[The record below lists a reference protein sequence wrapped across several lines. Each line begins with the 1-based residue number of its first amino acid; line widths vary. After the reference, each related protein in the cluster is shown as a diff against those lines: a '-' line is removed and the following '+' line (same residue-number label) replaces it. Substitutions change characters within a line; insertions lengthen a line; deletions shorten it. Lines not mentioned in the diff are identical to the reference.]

1 MDAHRTTSRPR
12 RGLITVAAALALLA
26 AAAAIFAAGCGGTGT
41 DSGSASPSPASTAVK
56 MGGTLRIGQ
65 QPGNGGLDP
74 VLHSDNVADIMVQEQ
89 IMEKL
94 VDLDPGFKLVPRLA
108 TEWSSTD
115 NKVWNFTLQDGVTFS
130 NGDPFTADDVVYSM
144 GRLRSRELG
153 SPMADIFANVV
164 DVTAD
169 DATHVTFT
177 LKKADSEFPSSLTD
191 YRCLMLDKNV
201 KDPNKEAVGTGPFM
215 LKSQS
220 LEDRTILV
228 KNPTYWGKDEQGDQ
242 LPYLD
247 EIDFIYSPEKS
258 AQIEGLLGGQLD
270 WVGGLTAE
278 QKQTIEAGQGF
289 QILTS
294 TTNYCFE
301 LQIRCDQGPGAD
313 LKFRQALWAGTDRQA
328 IVDLAAPGVADP
340 GNGTLVGPAYS
351 QYYLPEAKLFN
362 VDEAKQLLAESSYK
376 GEKIRL
382 VTQTIDLVP
391 AMATVWQQQM
401 KDIGVNVEI
410 QQVTPDVFYADKGTD
425 TWYEADFSIVDWGS
439 RATPVTYFQLALT
452 SKAPWNYSRWSNAE
466 FDALT
471 AQIPT
476 ESDAATRADLYKQA
490 QQILMDEVPMI
501 NFLVTEGLAAQ
512 PDTVQGITLLP
523 DWSQTLFTT
532 AHFTE

>member
-1 MDAHRTTSRPR
+1 MKRWLDAGMPR
-12 RGLITVAAALALLA
+12 RARAGLMVAAALALVVA
-26 AAAAIFAAGCGGTGT
+26 AVALSGCGNATTG
-41 DSGSASPSPASTAVK
+41 SSSPSPASTSIK
-56 MGGTLRIGQ
+56 MGGVLKVGQ

-89 IMEKL
+89 ILEKL
-94 VDLDPGFKLVPRLA
+94 VDLDPGFKVVPRLA
-108 TEWSSTD
+108 KEWSSTD
-115 NKVWNFTLQDGVTFS
+115 NKVWKFTLQEGVSFS

-144 GRLRSRELG
+144 SRLRSKKLG

-169 DATHVTFT
+169 DPTHVTFT
-177 LKKADSEFPSSLTD
+177 LKKADSEFPSTLTD
-191 YRCLMLDKNV
+191 YRCLMLDKNI
-201 KDPNKEAVGTGPFM
+201 KDPNKQAVGTGPFT
-215 LKSQS
+215 LESQS
-220 LEDRTILV
+220 LEDRSVLK
-228 KNPTYWGKDEQGDQ
+228 KNPNYWAKDEQGNQ

-258 AQIEGLLGGQLD
+258 AQIQGLLGGQLQ
-270 WVGGLTAE
+270 WVGGLTSE
-278 QKQTIEAGQGF
+278 QKQTVEGNAGF
-289 QILTS
+289 QILS
-294 TTNYCFE
+294 SKTNYCFE

-351 QYYLPEAKLFN
+351 QYYLAEAVPYDVNK
-362 VDEAKQLLAESSYK
+362 AKQLLSESSYN
-376 GEKIRL
+376 GEAIKL
-382 VTQTIDLVP
+382 VAQTIDLVP

-401 KDIGVNVEI
+401 KAIGVNVQI
-410 QQVTPDVFYADKGTD
+410 QEVTPDVFYADKGTD
-425 TWYEADFSIVDWGS
+425 NWYKADFCIVDWGS

-452 SKAPWNYSRWSNAE
+452 SAAPWNYSRWKNAQ
-466 FDALT
+466 FDAIS

-476 ESDAATRADLYKQA
+476 ESDLTKRSDLYKQA

-512 PDTVQGITLLP
+512 PDNVAGITLLP

-532 AHFTE
+532 AHYTN

>member
-1 MDAHRTTSRPR
+1 
-12 RGLITVAAALALLA
+12 
-26 AAAAIFAAGCGGTGT
+26 
-41 DSGSASPSPASTAVK
+41 
-56 MGGTLRIGQ
+56 
-65 QPGNGGLDP
+65 
-74 VLHSDNVADIMVQEQ
+74 
-89 IMEKL
+89 
-94 VDLDPGFKLVPRLA
+94 
-108 TEWSSTD
+108 
-115 NKVWNFTLQDGVTFS
+115 
-130 NGDPFTADDVVYSM
+130 M
-144 GRLRSRELG
+144 GRLRSKELG

-169 DATHVTFT
+169 DPTHVTFT

-191 YRCLMLDKNV
+191 YRCLMLNKNI
-201 KDPNKEAVGTGPFM
+201 KDPNKEAVGTGPFV
-215 LKSQS
+215 LTSQS
-220 LEDRTILV
+220 LEDRTVLS
-228 KNPTYWGKDEQGDQ
+228 KNPTYWGKDEQGNQ

-258 AQIEGLLGGQLD
+258 AQIEGLLGGQLQ
-270 WVGGLTAE
+270 WVGGLTSE
-278 QKQTIEAGQGF
+278 QKQTVEASSGF
-289 QILTS
+289 QILSS

-351 QYYLPEAKLFN
+351 DYYVDTAPAYDVAK
-362 VDEAKQLLAESSYK
+362 AKQLLSESSYT
-376 GEKIRL
+376 GEAIKL
-382 VTQTIDLVP
+382 VTQTIDIVP

-401 KDIGVNVEI
+401 KEIGVNVEI

-425 TWYEADFSIVDWGS
+425 NWYKADFSIVDWGS

-452 SKAPWNYSRWSNAE
+452 STAPWNYSRWKDPQ
-466 FDALT
+466 FDT
-471 AQIPT
+471 ITQQIPT
-476 ESDAATRADLYKQA
+476 EGDAATRADLYKQA
-490 QQILMDEVPMI
+490 QQILQDQVPMI

-512 PDTVQGITLLP
+512 PTTVSGITLLP